1 MHRLM
6 SLEPV
11 LVTQLVAAILA
22 LAVAFGVPVTDEQ
35 RQAILQVVGIVV
47 SIFLGGAVIAR
58 SRAVAPATVD
68 RLTAEAYEQGVQVGE
83 LKGKAAA

>member
-1 MHRLM
+1 MQV
-6 SLEPV
+6 EPV

-58 SRAVAPATVD
+58 SKAWAPASVE
-68 RLTAEAYEQGVQVGE
+68 RATAEAYEQGI
-83 LKGKAAA
+83 KAAEFRNGAHA

>member
-6 SLEPV
+6 QVEPV

-22 LAVAFGVPVTDEQ
+22 LAVAFGAPINDEQ
-35 RQAILQVVGIVV
+35 RQAVLQVVGIVV

-58 SRAVAPATVD
+58 SRAYAPATVE
-68 RLTAEAYEQGVQVGE
+68 REKAAAYEQGVQAGE
-83 LKGKAAA
+83 FRAGARA

>member
-6 SLEPV
+6 QVEPV

-22 LAVAFGVPVTDEQ
+22 LAVAFGAPINDEQ
-35 RQAILQVVGIVV
+35 RQAVLQVVGIVV

-58 SRAVAPATVD
+58 SKAYAPVTVE
-68 RLTAEAYEQGVQVGE
+68 REKAMAYEQGVQAGE
-83 LKGKAAA
+83 FRKGAAA

>member
-11 LVTQLVAAILA
+11 LVTQLVAAVLA
-22 LAVAFGVPVTDEQ
+22 LLVAFGIPVTDEQ

-47 SIFLGGAVIAR
+47 SIFLGGAVVAR
-58 SRAVAPATVD
+58 SRAYAPATVD
-68 RLTAEAYEQGVQVGE
+68 RLTADAYEQGVQVGE
-83 LKGKAAA
+83 FKAGAKA